1 MTPLEEEQT
10 FLADYR
16 RYLDRTGDPV
26 IGSADP
32 SSALAY
38 QLSVG
43 VKMPSRE
50 KFTREP
56 LIGRLKYFNSAD
68 SEYETVRIGYA
79 FGLVDGISVIPWE
92 STEARLYFDD
102 SSPELALSGTTLT
115 WEDRREFDYSVDQI
129 STVWEYTR
137 NGTVAKYGEL
147 THREVS
153 SSEDSPEALPQLS
166 ISDHL
171 LFSLKRRQ
179 VIDEFVPFVDT
190 LQSDQYRIVNHD
202 PYANL
207 VVINGPAGSG
217 KTGCALLRIALRH
230 YRYANDTNQES
241 KNLRVMIVSKQ
252 SQLLTYVS
260 SVVPSL
266 GYDQP
271 HMRPFSI
278 LVQEALENIRA
289 RTTQS
294 SASFDLP
301 ILQNYSSGLIEG
313 MRAEFHQ
320 AMESLHPVLV
330 EQVFST
336 HVVLGIQIQHG
347 VTKSVV
353 VLNGTSIENDL
364 LRPIDDKPILP
375 LVDTR
380 LWSNALW
387 LAKDIRSKGEGL
399 INSILIDKQFGQL
412 PIIERPKVRNILE
425 RWLAT
430 VVENAKLHQ
439 PRNLSQWIGCIQNS
453 TMPLGSRTLKS
464 IHWAVENCHS
474 INPIPNAV
482 SLVYAVIR
490 EFDPSVTIRPAVF
503 INDIVLDEAQNFT
516 LSELNLLRILFPLSH
531 SYTLCGDLNQRLDD
545 ACISDWYEV
554 EPLFGSAPDIF
565 YLTRNLRNTQQINAA
580 SLTLIGDQISDPSPV
595 SGPPVRIITNSNNDY
610 ANIIDELR
618 TSIDNLDN
626 PKIVIIGS
634 KPYVDRLTVPIE
646 IVDIDAIGGLEYDGA
661 VVVIHGLPDSSK
673 SRRSLYVAL
682 TRSRWAVTMVIED
695 DKSLWV
701 KDLLGSAPP
710 DCVSVD

>member
-32 SSALAY
+32 SSALAF
-38 QLSVG
+38 QLSIG

-50 KFTREP
+50 KFMREP

-68 SEYETVRIGYA
+68 CEYEVVRIGYA

-92 STEARLYFDD
+92 STAARLYFDD

-115 WEDRREFDYSVDQI
+115 WEDRREFDYSVSQI
-129 STVWEYTR
+129 CTVWEYVR
-137 NGTVAKYGEL
+137 NGKVAKYGDL
-147 THREVS
+147 TTQPAS
-153 SSEDSPEALPQLS
+153 IGADTSEAVPQLS

-230 YRYANDTNQES
+230 YRYANDNKQES

-252 SQLLTYVS
+252 SQLLAYVS

-271 HMRPFSI
+271 HMRPFSV
-278 LVQEALENIRA
+278 LVQEALTNIRA
-289 RTTQS
+289 RTTVVS
-294 SASFDLP
+294 SSHDLP
-301 ILQNYSSGLIEG
+301 ILQNCSSGVLES
-313 MRAEFHQ
+313 MRSEFSH
-320 AMESLHPVLV
+320 AMDSLQPILK
-330 EQVFST
+330 EKVFST

-347 VTKSVV
+347 IERSVV
-353 VLNGTSIENDL
+353 ALTGTTIENEL
-364 LRPIDDKPILP
+364 LKPVDDKAIMP

-380 LWSNALW
+380 LWSNSLW
-387 LAKDIRSKGEGL
+387 LAKDIRSKAEGL
-399 INSILIDKQFGQL
+399 INSILVDQQFGQL

-425 RWLAT
+425 RWLTT

-453 TMPLGSRTLKS
+453 STPMGSRTLRS

-474 INPIPNAV
+474 ANPIPNSV
-482 SLVYAVIR
+482 SLIYSTIR

-503 INDIVLDEAQNFT
+503 INDIVVDEAQNFT
-516 LSELNLLRILFPLSH
+516 LSELNLLRVLFPLSH
-531 SYTLCGDLNQRLDD
+531 SYTLCGDLNQRINDTCL
-545 ACISDWYEV
+545 SDWYEI
-554 EPLFGSAPDIF
+554 EPLFGSAPDVF
-565 YLTRNLRNTQQINAA
+565 FLTRNLRNTKQINAV

-595 SGPPVRIITNSNNDY
+595 TGPPVRVITNLNTEY
-610 ANIIDELR
+610 TTLVDELR
-618 TSIDNLDN
+618 TSVDQLDN
-626 PKIVIIGS
+626 PRIVVIGS
-634 KPYVDRLTVPIE
+634 KPYVDSLTLPIE
-646 IVDIDAIGGLEYDGA
+646 VVDIDAIGGLEYDGA
-661 VVVIHGLPDSSK
+661 VIVVHDLPDSAN

-695 DKSLWV
+695 DKSMWV

-710 DCVSVD
+710 DCVTVD